1 MERGIRGKL
10 VHWDGDMSGYDFR
23 KGTERIFVKKR
34 MLSLVLT
41 LVCCLGLTAPVFAY
55 DWEAEI
61 PDELANLIG
70 EITRE
75 DGGWSITINPGVPYI
90 PNSSWHAPAE
100 SSVVSDESQET
111 DANLQNFKK
120 VNPYR
125 SGMFTDVVDTDWFAK
140 NVKTVYEYGLMSGSG
155 KKFNPRSNVTLA
167 QCLAIACRLHSI
179 CETGEAGFK
188 QSGTPW
194 YQVYL
199 DYARGNR
206 LSGAEADRDYN
217 VPATRRDVA
226 KLLHWAMPDS
236 LTAKNYVTDG
246 AVPDV
251 AAGADGYQEIYALYR
266 AGVVGGS
273 GENHAF
279 NPDAPIS
286 RAEVAAMAARM
297 ADSSL
302 RLDLTIP
309 GPTSGSNANVP
320 SSGSQ
325 TRTVDPLWKGKST
338 SGMLPSFS
346 DKATREKVLA
356 LLDQYDPDGA
366 FILRKAGLDFMTW
379 FSFGNRTLLEGVDT
393 AVHEE
398 YHSVSHSASWDETIY
413 YAGNGILL
421 PVTETEVYNSK
432 EMIPYIPSDLRNTS
446 RFDTYI
452 NTDEANLSSVKSGI
466 YGLMNEF
473 NAYGCGLNNTVALY
487 DFYRANAKS
496 VDDWFQYVS
505 QGANDRM
512 AYAEFRYY
520 MLTYMLYAKDKHP
533 DVYQGIL
540 SNQGFKNTFR
550 LVDDWFTGN
559 VQKYEGTLSDLKQR
573 FESAGHRVQI
583 EGDWFRVDGA
593 GIGIFGG
600 DYQKLMKAIDAEKY
614 QTVLA
619 ALKG

>member
-1 MERGIRGKL
+1 M
-10 VHWDGDMSGYDFR
+10 
-23 KGTERIFVKKR
+23 KKR
-34 MLSLVLT
+34 ILSLLLT
-41 LVCCLGLTAPVFAY
+41 LACCLGLTGPVFAY
-55 DWEAEI
+55 DWETEI
-61 PDELANLIG
+61 PDDLADLIG
-70 EITRE
+70 GITRE
-75 DGGWSITINPGVPYI
+75 DGGWSITINPGIPYI
-90 PNSSWHAPAE
+90 PNSTWHAPA
-100 SSVVSDESQET
+100 SSSQSAVPAGIEAA
-111 DANLQNFKK
+111 DVNLKNFKK
-120 VNPYR
+120 VNTYR
-125 SGMFTDVVDTDWFAK
+125 SGMFMDVADTDWFAE
-140 NVKTVYEYGLMSGSG
+140 NVKAVYEYGLMSGSG
-155 KKFNPRSNVTLA
+155 EKFNPRSNVTLA

-179 CETGEAGFK
+179 YETGEADFK

-199 DYARGNR
+199 DYARENG
-206 LSGAEADRDYN
+206 LSGVETDRDYN

-226 KLLHWAMPDS
+226 KLLHWAMPNS
-236 LTAKNYVTDG
+236 LTAKNSVADG
-246 AVPDV
+246 GVPDI
-251 AAGADGYQEIYALYR
+251 ASGADGYQEIYALYR
-266 AGVVGGS
+266 AGVAGGS

-279 NPDAPIS
+279 SPDAPIS

-297 ADSSL
+297 ADPSL

-309 GPTSGSNANVP
+309 GQTSGSNASD
-320 SSGSQ
+320 SSSSSQ
-325 TRTVDPLWKGKST
+325 TRAVDPLWKGKST
-338 SGMLPSFS
+338 SGPLPAFN

-366 FILRKAGLDFMTW
+366 FILRKASLDFMTW

-398 YHSVSHSASWDETIY
+398 YHSVSHSVSWDETVY
-413 YAGNGILL
+413 YAGNGILF

-487 DFYRANAKS
+487 DFYKVNAKS

-540 SNQGFKNTFR
+540 NNQEFKNTFR

-573 FESAGHRVQI
+573 FESAGHQVQI

-593 GIGIFGG
+593 GTGIFGG
-600 DYQKLMKAIDAEKY
+600 DYQKLMDAMNVEKY

-619 ALKG
+619 LLKG